1 MSGWG
6 QSSRS
11 AYDMIEATA
20 AIVRAMVRSIT
31 TFMAPEWFITAS
43 APTLMI
49 APVVGAYLCLSGAG
63 LLRKGEAAHF
73 LSDISKHPATMH
85 AVGAVAFF
93 TGAGLL
99 SFHRHWEMP
108 AEIILNLVAILWAYE
123 GAGMI
128 ADLARLKSSLGK
140 SRSAN
145 LLLLWQRFSIVIGV
159 YLVIVGAIGSPT

>member
-1 MSGWG
+1 
-6 QSSRS
+6 
-11 AYDMIEATA
+11 
-20 AIVRAMVRSIT
+20 MVWSIT

-43 APTLMI
+43 ASTLII

-73 LSDISKHPATMH
+73 LSDISKHPAAMH

-99 SFHRHWEMP
+99 SFHRRWETP
-108 AEIILNLVAILWAYE
+108 AEIILNLVAVLWAYE

-128 ADLARLKSSLGK
+128 ADPARLKSSLGK

-145 LLLLWQRFSIVIGV
+145 LLRLWQRFSMVIGV
-159 YLVIVGAIGSPT
+159 YLIIVGAIGSPT